1 MYVTSRCRQFTA
13 AALIGVLAAGSGAGL
28 SASSHREAPGI
39 TKTPKVDGTD
49 FYMFR
54 SYEAGRAGFVTFLAN
69 YIPLQDVY
77 GGPNFFTLDDAAIY
91 EIHVDNNGDA
101 LEDLTFQFQA
111 TNTRKDLTVPV
122 GDKMMAVP
130 LINIGPIGP
139 DRTATDNL
147 NVTETYTLNLIR
159 GARRTGTRQ
168 AVTIQGGTDT
178 TFQKPVDR
186 IGNKSIAMND
196 PAAYDQYANNHIYNI
211 AIPGC
216 SATGAR
222 VFVGQ
227 RREGFVVALSEVF
240 DLINLNPL
248 GPTDTA
254 RNSLANKSITTFA
267 LEVPISCLTLQN
279 QPIIG
284 GWTTASVGTGTPGNP
299 NPGPNPNPPSGPEP
313 CPAGTPAVPSPGAGF
328 VPTQN
333 CQGWVPANH
342 PLARK
347 PAGQNITSFDTAVD
361 AATDDST
368 RVFGN
373 FDPCPAGQ
381 PASPSPGAGF
391 VPTQD
396 CGGWVP
402 ANHPLA
408 RKDTPGGGGGNP
420 NPPAPGVFTQV
431 SRLGHPLVNE
441 VVIGLKDKDKFN
453 ASEPKDDIQ
462 FLDYVTHPTLPVL
475 VQVLFGVQA
484 PAVPRNDLVAVFL
497 TGVSGLTQPPN
508 VVPSEMLRLNT
519 SIAPVAPAD
528 QKSLGVLAGDNA
540 GFPNGRRP
548 GDDVVDIELRAMEG
562 ILLSSNPATF
572 PAVTDG
578 APINATI
585 GFRFD
590 GTVDPSQ
597 PLFRPTFPYLVA
609 PLSGSPASGF
619 YGAP

>member
-1 MYVTSRCRQFTA
+1 MRCRQFTA
-13 AALIGVLAAGSGAGL
+13 AALIGVLAAGSGAGV

-101 LEDLTFQFQA
+101 VEDLTFQFQA

-122 GDKMMAVP
+122 GDKMMAIP
-130 LINIGPIGP
+130 LVNIGPIGP

-159 GARRTGTRQ
+159 GPRRSGART
-168 AVTIQGGTDT
+168 AVTIQGSTEG
-178 TFQKPVDR
+178 TFQKPADR
-186 IGNKSIAMND
+186 IGNKSIANNNPAVYD
-196 PAAYDQYANNHIYNI
+196 STRTITSTTSRFPAARPWRTRVRRPAPRRLRRRAVGSVRPDQ
-211 AIPGC
+211 PE
-216 SATGAR
+216 SARADGHRAQLAR
-222 VFVGQ
+222 EQERDDVRAGS
-227 RREGFVVALSEVF
+227 ADLVF
-240 DLINLNPL
+240 DAAEPADHRWLDD
-248 GPTDTA
+248 GERRHRHA
-254 RNSLANKSITTFA
+254 G
-267 LEVPISCLTLQN
+267 
-279 QPIIG
+279 QPD
-284 GWTTASVGTGTPGNP
+284 PGSP
-299 NPGPNPNPPSGPEP
+299 APGPGGPEP
-313 CPAGTPAVPSPGAGF
+313 CPAGTPSAPSPGAGF

-347 PAGQNITSFDTAVD
+347 PAGQNVTSFDTMTAD
-361 AATDDST
+361 AGTDDST

-431 SRLGHPLVNE
+431 SRVGHPLVNE

-453 ASEPKDDIQ
+453 ASEPKNDLQ

-475 VQVLFGVQA
+475 IQVLFGVQA
-484 PAVPRNDLVAVFL
+484 PAAPRNDLVAVFL
-497 TGVSGLTQPPN
+497 TGVPGLTQPAN
-508 VVPSEMLRLNT
+508 VVASEMLRLNT
-519 SIAPVAPAD
+519 SIAPWRPPIRSRLACSLVTTRASRTAAVRATTWWTSSCAP
-528 QKSLGVLAGDNA
+528 
-540 GFPNGRRP
+540 RRASCS
-548 GDDVVDIELRAMEG
+548 RR
-562 ILLSSNPATF
+562 TQ
-572 PAVTDG
+572 
-578 APINATI
+578 
-585 GFRFD
+585 R
-590 GTVDPSQ
+590 PS
-597 PLFRPTFPYLVA
+597 RP
-609 PLSGSPASGF
+609 
-619 YGAP
+619 